1 MYDTNINIFGKDLT
15 TIRDD
20 LYASN
25 TNPDAVWSKNIN
37 LPTNYA
43 IRGTEY
49 CCSAINI
56 SAMVA
61 SQNDMIFVL
70 DYAYKY
76 K

>member
-1 MYDTNINIFGKDLT
+1 MTTINIK
-15 TIRDD
+15 DD

-25 TNPDAVWSKNIN
+25 TNSDAAWSKHIT

-56 SAMVA
+56 STLVA
-61 SQNDMIFVL
+61 SQNDRIFVL